1 MRMLGGHSYAA
12 YLSLQPFISTLRSWT
27 PTTMNAQPNPYL
39 RPAQGY
45 YGQPGPSSA
54 SPLRFYQAPHATHE
68 SSFYS
73 QPGLQGNVA
82 SGGGAQ
88 GHTEGFGGNIQQQ
101 GSWWHAFGTG
111 GFEGEPPLLEGRR
124 VTRLALSIFLVRS
137 HVLQIDYMNRTGHQL
152 FPYPRQV
159 AHRAQPATDN

>member
-1 MRMLGGHSYAA
+1 MYKALLCYT
-12 YLSLQPFISTLRSWT
+12 LPFNFLLRYFESWT

-39 RPAQGY
+39 HPAQGY
-45 YGQPGPSSA
+45 YGQPGQPGPSSA
-54 SPLRFYQAPHATHE
+54 SPLQFYQAAHASHD

-101 GSWWHAFGTG
+101 GPWWHAFGTG
-111 GFEGEPPLLEGRR
+111 GFEGEPPLLEGKR
-124 VTRLALSIFLVRS
+124 VTRLSLSIPVV
-137 HVLQIDYMNRTGHQL
+137 H
-152 FPYPRQV
+152 
-159 AHRAQPATDN
+159 